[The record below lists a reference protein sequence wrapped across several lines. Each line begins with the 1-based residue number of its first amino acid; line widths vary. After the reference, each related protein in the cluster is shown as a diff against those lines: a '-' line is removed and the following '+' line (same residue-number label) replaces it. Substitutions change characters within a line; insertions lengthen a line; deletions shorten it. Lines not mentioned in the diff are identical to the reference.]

1 MFARR
6 RNFRRESVFVSILF
20 RNINI
25 VFWREPKKKKKSYGP
40 LQSDTVRLDFFSPE
54 TPAPAD
60 NIIPRLLQR
69 AL

>member
-6 RNFRRESVFVSILF
+6 RNFHRESVFVNILF
-20 RNINI
+20 RKINI
-25 VFWREPKKKKKSYGP
+25 VFWREPKKKKSYGP